1 MGAAGIV
8 TERARLD
15 LYLRHR
21 SALVDYATPILG
33 ERSRAEDV
41 VQEAY
46 IRLRNSPSVGL
57 LGDPRGYLYRIV
69 RNLALDTR
77 RRLSLE
83 QRYSP
88 PDCED
93 AALVVPDETP
103 SVEADLIAR
112 QELASVLEAF
122 AELPERTRIAME
134 MHRFGG
140 SKLREIAAHLGI
152 SQSLAHKLVVQGT
165 LHCQR
170 RMRR

>member
-1 MGAAGIV
+1 MTEGAQ
-8 TERARLD
+8 LD
-15 LYLRHR
+15 IYLRHR
-21 SALVDYATPILG
+21 AALVDYATPILG

-46 IRLRNSPSVGL
+46 IRLRNSPSIGL
-57 LGDPRGYLYRIV
+57 LDDPRGYLYRIV
-69 RNLALDTR
+69 RNLAFDAR

-88 PDCED
+88 PDGEE
-93 AALVVPDETP
+93 AVLAVPDDAPSIET
-103 SVEADLIAR
+103 DLIAR

-122 AELPERTRIAME
+122 TELPERTRIAME

-140 SKLREIAAHLGI
+140 CKLREIATHLGV

-165 LHCQR
+165 MHLQR